1 METARGTTFQGG
13 VNWSRGLLALL
24 CISFALVMIDGY
36 DLFIVSFV
44 APLIAR
50 DLHLN
55 FVNIGTVFAAGLAGS
70 MVGGLLLGH
79 ISDRVGRRPILL
91 ASLATA
97 GVSTLLCS
105 QAHSL
110 GAFAS
115 LRFLTG
121 FALGGLLAAIVP
133 LVAEHFPRQQ
143 RSAAVTVMF
152 IGYPLGA
159 VIGGA
164 ITALLIDHGWRNLFL
179 GAGVVTLL
187 LVPIG
192 LLLRETLYASD
203 APNDDPRR
211 QSLERIFHCL
221 VYRRTLLDHGH
232 CLTRDLLPAI
242 GGLSSEQLDSVDSGQ
257 IGFQPTDGCL
267 VRGATESGRCN
278 RCAELNLARGEI
290 RSIQSGD
297 FDGRQRLT
305 RRCFAWL
312 PIRFH
317 WSILFRPQ
325 CHWPPGDWRAT
336 ERSGDLCATVSPA
349 HAQCRSGLAVCRGP
363 VRIGI
368 GAHHRRAVIVRKH
381 FRPTVVRA
389 DRNPYSSLRRRVHSS
404 RPATTKIEMI
414 HVLIWN
420 Q

>member
-203 APNDDPRR
+203 APNDDPRPSPWR
-211 QSLERIFHCL
+211 GSFIALFTEGRFWTTVIASLAIFCL
-221 VYRRTLLDHGH
+221 LLVAYLLNSWTPLIAVRSGFSPQTAAWCGVLLNLGGVIGALSSILLVVRFGVFKVVTSMVASGSLAVALLGYLYGSIGAFYSGLSVIGLLVIGGQQNAPAISVQLYPQRMRSAGVGWQFAAGRFGSVLGPIIGGRLLSANISVQLLFVLIAIPTLLS
-232 CLTRDLLPAI
+232 A
-242 GGLSSEQLDSVDSGQ
+242 
-257 IGFQPTDGCL
+257 
-267 VRGATESGRCN
+267 GAY
-278 RCAELNLARGEI
+278 
-290 RSIQSGD
+290 
-297 FDGRQRLT
+297 
-305 RRCFAWL
+305 
-312 PIRFH
+312 
-317 WSILFRPQ
+317 
-325 CHWPPGDWRAT
+325 
-336 ERSGDLCATVSPA
+336 
-349 HAQCRSGLAVCRGP
+349 
-363 VRIGI
+363 
-368 GAHHRRAVIVRKH
+368 
-381 FRPTVVRA
+381 TVVGL
-389 DRNPYSSLRRRVHSS
+389 LRQ
-404 RPATTKIEMI
+404 K
-414 HVLIWN
+414 
-420 Q
+420 